1 MRLFCTFLFL
11 ILLPLN
17 LFSQQSIFVDQTYD
31 GITYAP
37 FSLSDITS
45 IKQINAQTLLVRR
58 SGKECHIQINKGE
71 ILEIHKKQLS
81 NNGMYHTKYELMGVT
96 VKVPVNANVKEENK
110 EFFTIQYQTHINYYY
125 PHGKRCLEVRI
136 FNKQGKMYKWNLERP
151 LEIPRDSIDKS
162 QPITVH
168 YIKYD
173 GSEYKI
179 TWTRI
184 QNFNV
189 MYNSLPPDG
198 EGNQLNSSQLHQL
211 LEAFQHKDDYY
222 FNFHYINDKGV
233 KESTV
238 LYFDPKKYYESDK

>member
-17 LFSQQSIFVDQTYD
+17 LFSQQSIFVGQTYD

-37 FSLSDITS
+37 FSLSNITS

-71 ILEIHKKQLS
+71 ILKIHKKQLS
-81 NNGMYHTKYELMGVT
+81 NNGMYHTNYELMGVT
-96 VKVPVNANVKEENK
+96 VKLPVNANVKEENK

-125 PHGKRCLEVRI
+125 PHGKTCFEVHL
-136 FNKQGKMYKWNLERP
+136 FNKQGQMYRWNLDRS

-162 QPITVH
+162 KPITVH

-179 TWTRI
+179 TWTCI
-184 QNFNV
+184 QDPNA
-189 MYNSLPPDG
+189 MYNTIPSGND
-198 EGNQLNSSQLHQL
+198 GNQLNNMQCDQLFQ
-211 LEAFQHKDDYY
+211 AFRDKKL
-222 FNFHYINDKGV
+222 FSFHFCFINDKGV
-233 KESTV
+233 KERNV
-238 LYFDPKKYYESDK
+238 LYFDPKKYYDSDK